1 MINNP
6 HKIWI
11 TEDQIDNSFDHEFYA
26 SEYPDTLSYCKYLSN
41 TSLKE
46 RLYNHYYKFGK
57 KENRFKNIEEKGIK
71 DIDNTSLL
79 SHMSLTEMNFASN
92 KLECICLLLTT
103 KEILDGSYNSLINRI
118 KENTRPEE
126 ARDIAF
132 TILLNQETETSRL
145 QIHILDSI
153 FNNIDIINLKLSPEQ
168 DLYIKDSELILDKIP
183 EYGTK
188 SGPNIMFF
196 KAIELCQKYN
206 TTLLLE
212 TDCFFKNDWLD
223 KLKSFVLNSNSFWI
237 SGSIYD
243 GIIPCKAS
251 SYMMTH
257 INGGTALYATGNHN
271 LQAFINFAKIFIL
284 KKIQDGM
291 PDLAYDYGIKIFIDN
306 NINSHI
312 DKPEDILLWKFIN
325 RNYLPNKL
333 IGNFSTS
340 VDQHLS
346 IEQIQRLYNYYIIH
360 KK

>member
-1 MINNP
+1 MTNNS

-11 TEDQIDNSFDHEFYA
+11 TQDQIDNSFDHEFYA

-57 KENRFKNIEEKGIK
+57 KENRFKNIEEKKIK
-71 DIDNTSLL
+71 EIDNTSLL
-79 SHMSLTEMNFASN
+79 THMSLTEMKFASN

-103 KEILDGSYNSLINRI
+103 REILDGSYDSFIFRI
-118 KENTRPEE
+118 KENTKSEE
-126 ARDIAF
+126 AIDIDF
-132 TILLNQETETSRL
+132 TILLNQEVDVNRL

-153 FNNIDIINLKLSPEQ
+153 FNNISIINLQLPPEE

-196 KAIELCQKYN
+196 RAIELCQEYN

-212 TDCFFKNDWLD
+212 TDCFFKHGWLD
-223 KLKSFVLNSNSFWI
+223 KLKNFVLNSNGFWI

-257 INGGTALYATGNHN
+257 INGGTALYATGNYN
-271 LQAFINFAKIFIL
+271 FQAFIGLAKVFIL
-284 KKIQDGM
+284 KKIQEGM

-312 DKPEDILLWKFIN
+312 DKQEDILLWKFIN
-325 RNYLPNKL
+325 RHYLPNKL
-333 IGNFSTS
+333 IGNFSTN
-340 VDQHLS
+340 VDQSLS
-346 IEQIQRLYNYYIIH
+346 IENIQRLYNYYIIH